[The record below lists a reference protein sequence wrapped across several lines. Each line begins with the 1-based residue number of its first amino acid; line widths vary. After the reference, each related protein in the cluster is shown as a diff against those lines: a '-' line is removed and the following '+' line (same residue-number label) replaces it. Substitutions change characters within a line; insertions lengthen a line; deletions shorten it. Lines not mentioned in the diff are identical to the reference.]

1 MSNVPESERPSEARL
16 RHQLDVQAQ
25 QINRVLSHH
34 QVPASVTGGT
44 VHSRVVQ
51 FNLQT
56 QIHAGIERIRG
67 LKDDLITALGV
78 NDVAVSR
85 ENDRWQLNVSRP
97 DDPPVPLL
105 KLLASTSSLPPRT
118 IPIGLADGGQPV
130 LLNFPTSRMS
140 HIMIAGDKGAG
151 KTSLLRAMA
160 TAIAMTTRQ
169 AQCQLQI
176 IDPAWNNDEQPT
188 AHDSPLLP
196 LGYLPHMLSD
206 PAFGMDSGITI
217 IEFLDEE
224 MTYRHQQSIQT
235 PHLIIFIDHL
245 ETFLEHAGTITK
257 SAFIRLLQYGSR
269 TGIHLVMATERP
281 DSPYIDST
289 IKSCFSIRIAGRIK
303 DNTAARRFGGATLEQ
318 ASMLYGEGDFLIS
331 TGDKVTYFQAA
342 HIGDYDLHHAL
353 FDLARPAGPRLL
365 AHQYSAQP
373 RVTFN
378 KASGQTPPVT
388 FSVRGGVV
396 DIGNETLSTEID
408 DPDSIPF

>member
-1 MSNVPESERPSEARL
+1 MCNVPESERPSEARL

-151 KTSLLRAMA
+151 KT
-160 TAIAMTTRQ
+160 
-169 AQCQLQI
+169 
-176 IDPAWNNDEQPT
+176 
-188 AHDSPLLP
+188 
-196 LGYLPHMLSD
+196 
-206 PAFGMDSGITI
+206 
-217 IEFLDEE
+217 
-224 MTYRHQQSIQT
+224 
-235 PHLIIFIDHL
+235 
-245 ETFLEHAGTITK
+245 
-257 SAFIRLLQYGSR
+257 
-269 TGIHLVMATERP
+269 
-281 DSPYIDST
+281 
-289 IKSCFSIRIAGRIK
+289 
-303 DNTAARRFGGATLEQ
+303 
-318 ASMLYGEGDFLIS
+318 
-331 TGDKVTYFQAA
+331 
-342 HIGDYDLHHAL
+342 
-353 FDLARPAGPRLL
+353 
-365 AHQYSAQP
+365 
-373 RVTFN
+373 
-378 KASGQTPPVT
+378 
-388 FSVRGGVV
+388 
-396 DIGNETLSTEID
+396 
-408 DPDSIPF
+408 